1 MEATALH
8 AFAAACGGVL
18 LWGDGAAVVTI
29 ISKDTRTLQAGDL
42 YWALQGESFDG
53 HDFVAAA
60 AASGAA
66 GAVVAREVGAVPG
79 GFALVKVDDTLAALQ
94 RLAAWYRDRLTA
106 RVVCLTGSN
115 GKTST
120 KDFAAAVAATKFA
133 VSKTEGNLNNHIGLP
148 LTILAARKDDEVCVW
163 EIGMNHAGEIEPLA
177 RLARPDIGIITN
189 IGVAH
194 IEFLGS
200 REAIAQEKGMLGE
213 ALAESAVM
221 VLPEWDEF
229 APSLAARTK
238 ARVVL
243 VGETADLHAENL
255 RPSAHGLDFDLVRGK
270 ERVAAHLP
278 VTGEHMVRNALLAV
292 SAGLELGLSLRECAS
307 GLASTKLSA
316 RRLACLD
323 VRGVTVLDDS
333 YNANPA
339 SCRASIAAASEL
351 AASSRRGLV
360 LVLGDMLE
368 LGADRDDAHDALG
381 DWAAESGARHLIAV
395 GELSE
400 RSARRARARGL
411 PCVHVRTAG
420 EAATLATSLVEP
432 NDLVL
437 VKGSRGVRTELVV
450 AALLAPRLTAET
462 PFPRGAAT

>member
-1 MEATALH
+1 MDATALQ
-8 AFAAACGGVL
+8 AIAAACGGVL
-18 LWGDGAAVVTI
+18 LCGDGAAVVTN
-29 ISKDTRTLQAGDL
+29 ISKDTRTLRGGDL

-53 HDFVAAA
+53 HNFVAAA
-60 AASGAA
+60 AESGAA
-66 GAVVAREVGAVPG
+66 GAVVSRVPEDIPA

-120 KDFAAAVAATKFA
+120 KDFAAAVTATKFA
-133 VSKTEGNLNNHIGLP
+133 VNKTEGNLNNHIGLP
-148 LTILAARKDDEVCVW
+148 LTILSARKSDEVCVW

-213 ALAESAVM
+213 VLTEGAVM

-229 APSLAARTK
+229 TPSLAARTK
-238 ARVVL
+238 ARVVMA
-243 VGETADLHAENL
+243 GETAGLHAENL
-255 RPSAHGLDFDLVRGK
+255 RPSTHGLDFDLVRGK

-307 GLASTKLSA
+307 GLALTKLSA

-323 VRGVTVLDDS
+323 VRGITVLDDS
-333 YNANPA
+333 YNANPDSMEA
-339 SCRASIAAASEL
+339 ALHALRSLPGGGRRFAVLGRMGELGAYADEGYRRVGRAAAASMD
-351 AASSRRGLV
+351 V
-360 LVLGDMLE
+360 
-368 LGADRDDAHDALG
+368 
-381 DWAAESGARHLIAV
+381 LIAV
-395 GELSE
+395 GPETDSMAEEAE
-400 RSARRARARGL
+400 RSGAREVRRADDTSSAARL
-411 PCVHVRTAG
+411 LR
-420 EAATLATSLVEP
+420 ELARPGDAV
-432 NDLVL
+432 VI
-437 VKGSRGVRTELVV
+437 KGSR
-450 AALLAPRLTAET
+450 AARMERVLEDFA
-462 PFPRGAAT
+462 

>member
-8 AFAAACGGVL
+8 AIAAACGGAL
-18 LWGDGAAVVTI
+18 LCGDGAAVVTN

-333 YNANPA
+333 YNANPD
-339 SCRASIAAASEL
+339 SMEAALHAL
-351 AASSRRGLV
+351 RGLPGGGRRFA
-360 LVLGDMLE
+360 VLGRMGE
-368 LGADRDDAHDALG
+368 LGAYADEGYRRVGRAV
-381 DWAAESGARHLIAV
+381 AATMDVLIAV
-395 GELSE
+395 GPETGAMAEEAEKSG
-400 RSARRARARGL
+400 AQDVRRAEDTSTAARL
-411 PCVHVRTAG
+411 LR
-420 EAATLATSLVEP
+420 ELARPGDAV
-432 NDLVL
+432 V
-437 VKGSRGVRTELVV
+437 VKGSR
-450 AALLAPRLTAET
+450 AARMERVLEEFA
-462 PFPRGAAT
+462 